1 MKQYE
6 VMYFGSDNVVR
17 TKVVEAEDSIAAR
30 KTVTKEEGTVVKTR
44 QLNAHRRA
52 IVYKVAMLTCNEEG
66 DFDAICRYEELY
78 GVSSSSKSAYGC
90 CRADVAAKY
99 PDALAYYIYD
109 IADKE

>member
-6 VMYFGSDNVVR
+6 VMYFGSDNLVR

-44 QLNAHRRA
+44 QLNAHRRG
-52 IVYKVAMLTCNEEG
+52 VKYKIALLTRNEEG
-66 DFDAICRYEELY
+66 GFDAVCHDEELD
-78 GVSSSSKSAYGC
+78 GVSSSAKSAYGC
-90 CRADVAAKY
+90 CRLDATAKY